1 MKHQKIAAAYG
12 AYFEKI
18 APDNLDE
25 LASFLAD
32 DVVFIDPFNKLHGR
46 QKMVGVFSYMFE
58 SMNQPQFTLHDI
70 AYSET
75 ACYLKWRMTGQVK
88 AAPKMPFDIFGM
100 SEIHFNEDGLVTLHH
115 DHWDASGQLLAKLP
129 YIGWIT
135 ARIAKLFA
143 H

>member
-18 APDNLDE
+18 APNNLDE

-46 QKMVGVFSYMFE
+46 QKMVSVFSYMFE

-75 ACYLKWRMTGQVK
+75 ACYLKWRMTGIVK
-88 AAPKMPFDIFGM
+88 AAPKMPFDLIGM
-100 SEIHFNEDGLVTLHH
+100 SEVEFNEAGKVVLHH
-115 DHWDASGQLLAKLP
+115 DHWDSASQLLSHIP
-129 YIGWIT
+129 YVGWIVR
-135 ARIAKLFA
+135 RICRLFA